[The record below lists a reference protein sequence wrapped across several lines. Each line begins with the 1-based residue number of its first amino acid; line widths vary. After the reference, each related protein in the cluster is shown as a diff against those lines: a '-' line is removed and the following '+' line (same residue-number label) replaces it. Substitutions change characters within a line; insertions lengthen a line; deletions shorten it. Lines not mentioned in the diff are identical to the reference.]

1 MMKRFYFTVSFLG
14 EDINESFLVGRCL
27 KILHGFYHRQ
37 DIHDIGISFPDWSNI
52 SIGKRLVFVST
63 NESSLKFL
71 QTQKYFV
78 EMAEMNYFLI
88 SKVGECI
95 LDSKN
100 SAVFSRNQKVADLTI
115 TAKKRK
121 LNRLIKRAEQR
132 GEVYKPKGNEASESI
147 IPFCHEIP
155 MSSHENKNDFAL
167 IIEKKVYG
175 EANTNIFNSYGLSTN
190 QKSINPVP
198 IIFDDL

>member
-1 MMKRFYFTVSFLG
+1 MKRFYFTVSFLG

-27 KILHGFYHRQ
+27 KVLHGFYHRQ
-37 DIHDIGISFPDWSNI
+37 GIHDIGVSFPDWSNI
-52 SIGKRLVFVST
+52 SIGKRLAFVST

-88 SKVGECI
+88 NKVGECI

-100 SAVFSRNQKVADLTI
+100 SAVFSRNQKVADLTV
-115 TAKKRK
+115 TAQKRK
-121 LNRLIKRAEQR
+121 LNRLIKRAQQR
-132 GEVYKPKGNEASESI
+132 GEVYKPKGNEASELI

-155 MSSHENKNDFAL
+155 MNSHENKNDFAL
-167 IIEKKVYG
+167 NIEKKVYSD
-175 EANTNIFNSYGLSTN
+175 ANTNIFNSYGLSTN
-190 QKSINPVP
+190 LKSTNPVP
-198 IIFDDL
+198 IIFDEL